1 MQGRTPGP
9 EARER
14 GKMPCARLGLLVA
27 TPDHPVVSRLRA
39 DAGGRLESLRLR
51 AIVAVYAG
59 ALSTPTPSTPTS
71 RQVGLPELGATS
83 DARVMHTRSPLAR
96 RRRSD
101 RVCR

>member
-9 EARER
+9 EARQR

-27 TPDHPVVSRLRA
+27 TPHHPVVSRLRA

-59 ALSTPTPSTPTS
+59 ALSTPMPSTPS
-71 RQVGLPELGATS
+71 RQVGLPALGATS

-101 RVCR
+101 RVC